1 MPRCSAGT
9 AFPTDISENE
19 ERSFDI
25 TTGKIPDGKNVY
37 LIIGAS
43 SDISSCDVYINGN
56 LCTQWADV
64 NIAYLPGIG
73 SQPAN
78 YMFPETICK
87 KCKIDLKTLSY
98 LTQNIKIKSNTDN
111 KIEWIEFI
119 VF

>member
-1 MPRCSAGT
+1 MMYYFQDLNDWSCK
-9 AFPTDISENE
+9 F
-19 ERSFDI
+19 FDI

-43 SDISSCDVYINGN
+43 SDISSCDVYVNGN
-56 LCTQWADV
+56 PCKQWTDV

-78 YMFPETICK
+78 YVFPETVCK
-87 KCKIDLKTLSY
+87 KCKIDIKTLSD

-111 KIEWIEFI
+111 ITEWIELIAFW
-119 VF
+119 